1 MHIFD
6 VCAQPPAPSALCAF
20 DEAGSEQ
27 WQRQHEKTSKQEAS
41 SFIHDSVH
49 IYIYIF
55 ICMLC
60 MHSHDWLVLFVA
72 LFVLLFGC
80 CCCCCCWWNQFV
92 CLSVP
97 LNEMLSRLRGQ
108 NGYNKTC

>member
-1 MHIFD
+1 MKKERERVGWCLCVHILD

-27 WQRQHEKTSKQEAS
+27 WQRLQQREANKREAS

-49 IYIYIF
+49 IYIYIYVY

-60 MHSHDWLVLFVA
+60 MHSHGWLFC
-72 LFVLLFGC
+72 LLLCLC
-80 CCCCCCWWNQFV
+80 CCLAVVVAIAVGGISLSV
-92 CLSVP
+92 CLFP
-97 LNEMLSRLRGQ
+97 
-108 NGYNKTC
+108 

>member
-49 IYIYIF
+49 IYIYIY

-60 MHSHDWLVLFVA
+60 MHSHDWLFC
-72 LFVLLFGC
+72 LLLCLC
-80 CCCCCCWWNQFV
+80 CCLAVVVVVAVGGISLSV
-92 CLSVP
+92 CLFP
-97 LNEMLSRLRGQ
+97 
-108 NGYNKTC
+108 